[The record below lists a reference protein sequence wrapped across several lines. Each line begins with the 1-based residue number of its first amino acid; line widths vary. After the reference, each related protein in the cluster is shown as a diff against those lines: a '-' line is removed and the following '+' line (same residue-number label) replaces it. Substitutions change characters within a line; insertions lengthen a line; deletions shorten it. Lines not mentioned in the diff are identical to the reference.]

1 MTLMATRHISAMRR
15 IASALMLTTSLTI
28 ASAAFL
34 QPAHAQ
40 ANYQNAFFQSGHTYC
55 DAKLVA
61 AAWGVNVDQGK
72 AIIGRKIVN
81 GIGDDVNRVLAEAR
95 QSFACEFTDTPHTYD
110 DAVILARLWGQ
121 PSPWE
126 AKLLVAQY
134 YTNGESY
141 TVTETL
147 NDARAQPAPP
157 KRRAAVQEQ
166 TGAQQQAAFAQSE
179 FTYCDAKLVAAVWG
193 TTVLKGKAV
202 IGRKILNG
210 IGDDVQRVLVQARQ
224 SYACTFEDTP
234 HTYQDAVRLAQAWG
248 SADPYQ
254 AKLIV
259 AQLYTD
265 GDSQTVREAL
275 SQ

>member
-1 MTLMATRHISAMRR
+1 MATQQASAIRR
-15 IASALMLTTSLTI
+15 VAAALMLSTSLTL
-28 ASAAFL
+28 ASVAL
-34 QPAHAQ
+34 VQPAHAQ
-40 ANYQNAFFQSGHTYC
+40 ANYVNAFSQSGHTYC

-61 AAWGVNVDQGK
+61 SVWGVTPAEGK

-81 GIGDDVNRVLAEAR
+81 GIGDDVQRVLTEAR
-95 QSFACEFTDTPHTYD
+95 QSYACEFTDTPHSYE

-126 AKLLVAQY
+126 AKTAIAQY
-134 YTNGESY
+134 YTFGQSY
-141 TVTETL
+141 TVTEALT
-147 NDARAQPAPP
+147 DARARPAPP
-157 KRRAAVQEQ
+157 PRAASGEQ
-166 TGAQQQAAFAQSE
+166 TGAQQQAAFAQSG

-210 IGDDVQRVLVQARQ
+210 IGDDVQRVLSEARQ

-234 HTYQDAVRLAQAWG
+234 HTYDDAVYLAGIWG
-248 SADPYQ
+248 SPDPYT
-254 AKLIV
+254 AKLTV

-265 GDSQTVREAL
+265 GDSQTVVEAL
-275 SQ
+275 GR